1 MEPVRPL
8 AVPQFRSRWSY
19 CCRSRAGRHNFPGL
33 APPEPPAVFRC
44 DDQEPMTTVLRSPG
58 PTTGVAADGS
68 RGVPR
73 AWSAVEMAFWD
84 ARKWL
89 PRAWFRRGREWVGA
103 SALRRRVFWCA
114 VLVGAFVV
122 FPGVLGAVAW
132 AQSASAATSGSGGGA
147 GIDALSWMDVRDSAG
162 TRLTD
167 YVFATDHGSLF
178 SPLKTVVAAVLGLE
192 FVGYMVIVTTAVW
205 LIGFAL
211 GFRWLDPFGRAL
223 SGVGEALTGQIATP
237 LLLVTAAGIGA
248 FFVAWFVLRGF
259 YSKATIQVVTML
271 AVAVIGPLF
280 LAHPLAEVLSSDGLL
295 AQGRNVGVAVAAGLG
310 GDSNPDPDRLMAG
323 MQGNLAD
330 NFARRP
336 VQVWNFG
343 HVIDQSPRCAAAW
356 SGSVTAGDTSR
367 VIDGLRACG
376 DMAAYRK
383 ASNPS
388 MGQIGSGLVLLV
400 CAAIMLCFGA
410 YLAVK
415 IVWAALDAVYH
426 GFMAVFGFT
435 AGGFVYGPTQTFLAR
450 NLVDG
455 LVSGARMT
463 AYTIFLA
470 VYALFLGK
478 LFEQAGGQVTVVLV
492 LGAIVEVV
500 AILQLKRLAAG
511 LDKGNEWIANR
522 FALAMQGPNG
532 KGGGGGGGATAL
544 GMGSSAGTGHA
555 LSPGLLATLAAVNT
569 VNNNPIAGVLFGF
582 RRNPFDPNSRLRN
595 RAEVGMWRANAA
607 VHENGWMLNQYRT
620 RGQLMEAARSAVREH
635 GNQHTPRSA
644 AAAVDRVL
652 NRGGSL
658 SDVGAAMIDA
668 GFTDEA
674 MVTDA
679 IRAYN
684 YRENFA
690 PSVWDGDKYIG
701 EAAASLAVL
710 KLGTSPANMA
720 LFQQTAHRLANRR
733 YIDHV
738 HENELTREELD
749 YLHDYFA
756 APTRDKIRGI
766 QALAG
771 GSRITRDAS
780 GNVVQSN
787 PDYPLPVEFEGW
799 SQERG
804 QLMNRFIMPHLAQQY
819 LTAAHAGNLPRAS
832 EVLQV
837 MANSEYWTGNVK
849 LTPSK
854 AIPRF

>member
-1 MEPVRPL
+1 M
-8 AVPQFRSRWSY
+8 
-19 CCRSRAGRHNFPGL
+19 
-33 APPEPPAVFRC
+33 
-44 DDQEPMTTVLRSPG
+44 
-58 PTTGVAADGS
+58 
-68 RGVPR
+68 
-73 AWSAVEMAFWD
+73 
-84 ARKWL
+84 
-89 PRAWFRRGREWVGA
+89 
-103 SALRRRVFWCA
+103 RRRVFWCA
-114 VLVGAFVV
+114 VLAGAFVV
-122 FPGVLGAVAW
+122 FPGAMGAVAW
-132 AQSASAATSGSGGGA
+132 AQSGAAASGGGA
-147 GIDALSWMDVRDSAG
+147 GIDALSWMDIRDSSG

-167 YVFATDHGSLF
+167 YVFATDHGGLF
-178 SPLKTVVAAVLGLE
+178 SPLTTVVATVLGLE

-211 GFRWLDPFGRAL
+211 SFQWLTPFER
-223 SGVGEALTGQIATP
+223 ALTGVAKAMTGTIATP

-343 HVIDQSPRCAAAW
+343 HVIDQSPRCAAVW
-356 SGSVTAGDTSR
+356 SGSMTAGDEGR
-367 VIDGLRACG
+367 VIDGLRSCG
-376 DMAAYRK
+376 DMGAYSK

-426 GFMAVFGFT
+426 GFMAVFGFA

-544 GMGSSAGTGHA
+544 GMGMGTGGATHSMSA
-555 LSPGLLATLAAVNT
+555 SMITGLTAVNT
-569 VNNNPIAGVLFGF
+569 VNNNPIAGALLGF
-582 RRNPFDPNSRLRN
+582 RRNPLDPNARIRN
-595 RAEVGMWRANAA
+595 RAEVGTWRTNAL
-607 VHENGWMLNQYRT
+607 VHEQGWMLNYYRT
-620 RGQLMEAARSAVREH
+620 REQTIEAARSAVREH

-644 AAAVDRVL
+644 AAAVDRIL

-658 SDVGAAMIDA
+658 SDVASAMIDA
-668 GFTDEA
+668 GFTDHA
-674 MVTDA
+674 MITDA

-738 HENELTREELD
+738 HENELTREELN

-832 EVLQV
+832 QVLQV